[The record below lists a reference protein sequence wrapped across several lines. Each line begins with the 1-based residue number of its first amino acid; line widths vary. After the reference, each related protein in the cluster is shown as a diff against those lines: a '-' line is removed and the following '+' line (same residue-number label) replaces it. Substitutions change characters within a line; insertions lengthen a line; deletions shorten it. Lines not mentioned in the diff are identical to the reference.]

1 MALNCS
7 LFGIC
12 LIHMIYTMLLFM
24 IRSLINSFLSPL
36 ANFETQSLWKFRIL
50 SPNHTELMGASIL
63 VLCLKK
69 YRVVISVSKIS
80 KSQSDICCRNSRPH
94 PPSRWHTHRPRHKI
108 FSLSYIIYYVPHKI
122 TIFPS
127 SETDNRSICQKRN
140 RK

>member
-80 KSQSDICCRNSRPH
+80 KSQSDICCRNSRP
-94 PPSRWHTHRPRHKI
+94 PPPLPLTHTPTPTQNIQSFLHNLLRPTQNYH
-108 FSLSYIIYYVPHKI
+108 FSIIR
-122 TIFPS
+122 
-127 SETDNRSICQKRN
+127 D
-140 RK
+140 